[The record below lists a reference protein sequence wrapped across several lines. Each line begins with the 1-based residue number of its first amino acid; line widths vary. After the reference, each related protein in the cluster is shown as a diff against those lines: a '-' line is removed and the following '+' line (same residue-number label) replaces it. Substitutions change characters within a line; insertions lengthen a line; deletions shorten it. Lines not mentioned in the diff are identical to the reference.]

1 MSKQIFSIED
11 IDSDIIV
18 LKVNCNSTLD
28 AAKHPYV
35 NMNDDYISLT
45 RGKDHLMSII
55 HKDGSSINFHFGR
68 SGHTII
74 GKDLEMLESKVLD
87 FLHENNIL
95 IGYQHEPLC
104 AANVFYNSNYKQWEL
119 TLEMTKG
126 DNVYYFSNT
135 AKNADE
141 MIEEC
146 KPFVEADG
154 WNFGKAQTG
163 IDIWRAENPTF
174 NIVDTEIKILGQTK
188 QQEKKKTEIER
199 A

>member
-35 NMNDDYISLT
+35 SMNDDYISLT

-55 HKDGSSINFHFGR
+55 HKDGSSTNFHFGR
-68 SGHTII
+68 RGHTII
-74 GKDLEMLESKVLD
+74 GKDLEMLKSKVLD

-95 IGYQHEPLC
+95 IGYQHEPLY

-146 KPFVEADG
+146 KPFVEADE

-174 NIVDTEIKILGQTK
+174 NIVDTEIKVLEQTK
-188 QQEKKKTEIER
+188 QQEKKKTDIER
-199 A
+199 E